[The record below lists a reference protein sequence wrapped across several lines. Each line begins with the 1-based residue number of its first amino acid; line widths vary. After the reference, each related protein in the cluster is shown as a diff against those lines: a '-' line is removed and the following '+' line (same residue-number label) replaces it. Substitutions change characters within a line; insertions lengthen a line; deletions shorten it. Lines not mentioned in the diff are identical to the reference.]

1 MPLLVFWRQRHQ
13 LLTQLML
20 NESELSILLQN
31 QSVREPLDTLRSQFF
46 SVYTEIRP
54 LDEKDFFALT
64 LLAPSIAIALANGS
78 ISLFEELS
86 LTKKARMLSRQE
98 DVFRANDPLL
108 AALKQ
113 LTKDFQRWENS
124 FYEAIQTAMYS
135 SLKKND
141 SIWKLLHEEKS
152 ISNNWKNDA
161 LNAPYILVKFLVL
174 LFLEE
179 EKINTTP
186 LLSQLEYKKLLEI
199 GAKLELT
206 KFPIFTSFCNVFD
219 VR

>member
-1 MPLLVFWRQRHQ
+1 
-13 LLTQLML
+13 ML

-31 QSVREPLDTLRSQFF
+31 KSVREPLDTLRSSFF
-46 SVYTEIRP
+46 STYTEIRP

-98 DVFRANDPLL
+98 NAFRTNDPLL

-113 LTKDFQRWENS
+113 LIKDFGRWENG
-124 FYEAIQTAMYS
+124 FYEAIKTAMYS
-135 SLKKND
+135 SLQQNELL
-141 SIWKLLHEEKS
+141 WQHLHEEKS
-152 ISNNWKNDA
+152 VSQNWKNDA
-161 LNAPYILVKFLVL
+161 LNAPYVLVKFLVL

-179 EKINTTP
+179 EKITTTP
-186 LLSQLEYKKLLEI
+186 LLSQVEYKKLLEI
-199 GAKLELT
+199 GEKLELT
-206 KFPIFTSFCNVFD
+206 KFPIFKSFCSVFD

>member
-1 MPLLVFWRQRHQ
+1 
-13 LLTQLML
+13 ML

-31 QSVREPLDTLRSQFF
+31 KSVREPLDTLRSSFF
-46 SVYTEIRP
+46 SAYVEIRP

-98 DVFRANDPLL
+98 DAFRTNDPLL

-113 LTKDFQRWENS
+113 LTKDFERWENS
-124 FYEAIQTAMYS
+124 FYEAIKTAMYS
-135 SLKKND
+135 SLKQNELL
-141 SIWKLLHEEKS
+141 WQHLHEEKS
-152 ISNNWKNDA
+152 VSQDWKNDA
-161 LNAPYILVKFLVL
+161 LNTPYILIKFLVL

-179 EKINTTP
+179 EKITTTP
-186 LLSQLEYKKLLEI
+186 LLSQIEYKKLLTI
-199 GAKLELT
+199 GEKLELN
-206 KFPIFTSFCNVFD
+206 KFPIFKSFCRVFD

>member
-1 MPLLVFWRQRHQ
+1 
-13 LLTQLML
+13 ML

-31 QSVREPLDTLRSQFF
+31 KSVREALDALRSEFF
-46 SVYTEIRP
+46 TVYSEIRP

-98 DVFRANDPLL
+98 DIFRTNDPLL

-113 LTKDFQRWENS
+113 LTKDFKRWENG
-124 FYEAIQTAMYS
+124 FYETIKTAMYS
-135 SLKKND
+135 SLRENELL
-141 SIWKLLHEEKS
+141 WHHLHEEKS
-152 ISNNWKNDA
+152 VSNNWKNDA
-161 LNAPYILVKFLVL
+161 LNAPYVLVKFLVL
-174 LFLEE
+174 LFSEE
-179 EKINTTP
+179 EKINTIP
-186 LLSQLEYKKLLEI
+186 LLSQIEYKKLREI
-199 GAKLELT
+199 GEKLELG
-206 KFPIFTSFCNVFD
+206 KFPIFESFCAVFD

>member
-1 MPLLVFWRQRHQ
+1 
-13 LLTQLML
+13 ML

-31 QSVREPLDTLRSQFF
+31 KSVREPLDSLRSDFF
-46 SVYTEIRP
+46 SAYIDIRP

-86 LTKKARMLSRQE
+86 LTKKARVLSRQE
-98 DVFRANDPLL
+98 ESFRANDPLL

-113 LTKDFQRWENS
+113 LTKDFKRWEND
-124 FYEAIQTAMYS
+124 FYETIKTAMYS
-135 SLKKND
+135 SLRKNELL
-141 SIWKLLHEEKS
+141 WHNLHEEKS
-152 ISNNWKNDA
+152 VSYIWKDDA

-179 EKINTTP
+179 DKIIITP
-186 LLSQLEYKKLLEI
+186 LISQIEYKKLLEI
-199 GAKLELT
+199 GEKLDLIE
-206 KFPIFTSFCNVFD
+206 FPIFKSFCGVFD

>member
-1 MPLLVFWRQRHQ
+1 MIFLRQRHQ
-13 LLTQLML
+13 QLKHML

-31 QSVREPLDTLRSQFF
+31 KSVREPLDLLRNDFF
-46 SVYTEIRP
+46 SAYEKISP

-98 DVFRANDPLL
+98 DAFRTNDPLL

-113 LTKDFQRWENS
+113 LTKDFQRWEND
-124 FYEAIQTAMYS
+124 FYQTIKTAMYS
-135 SLKKND
+135 SLKQNELL
-141 SIWKLLHEEKS
+141 WKHLHEKKS
-152 ISNNWKNDA
+152 VSNVWKKDA
-161 LNAPYILVKFLVL
+161 LNAPYVLVKFLVL

-179 EKINTTP
+179 EKIITTP
-186 LLSQLEYKKLLEI
+186 LLSQVEYKKLITI
-199 GAKLELT
+199 GEKLELN
-206 KFPIFTSFCNVFD
+206 KLPIFKSFCKVFD

>member
-1 MPLLVFWRQRHQ
+1 
-13 LLTQLML
+13 ML

-31 QSVREPLDTLRSQFF
+31 QSVREPLDSLRSQFF

-98 DVFRANDPLL
+98 DAFRTNDPLL

-113 LTKDFQRWENS
+113 LTKDFKRWENG
-124 FYEAIQTAMYS
+124 FYDAIKTAMYS
-135 SLKKND
+135 SLQKNELL
-141 SIWKLLHEEKS
+141 WQHLHEEKS
-152 ISNNWKNDA
+152 VSQNWKNDA

-186 LLSQLEYKKLLEI
+186 LLSQIEYQKLLEI
-199 GAKLELT
+199 GEKLELT
-206 KFPIFTSFCNVFD
+206 KFPIFESFCRVFD